1 MYYIYHI
8 PTYVWKDGSIGKI
21 GCTTDTQRRVNEQ
34 GYTDFE
40 TLESY
45 TDIYIASDRELYL
58 QKQYGYRVDTIP
70 YYHSYEMQKLGC
82 SIGGKISTMNYSSDF
97 LKSIS
102 PLGNKANIEKYGKK
116 VITTN
121 IKTNESFTFHSI
133 REAERVLN
141 IQAPLIR
148 RCLNNLQPKSK
159 GYTFQY
165 L

>member
-8 PTYVWKDGSIGKI
+8 PGIKI
-21 GCTTDTQRRVNEQ
+21 GCSNDANRRVKEQ
-34 GYTDFE
+34 GYNNFE
-40 TLESY
+40 ILEEHM
-45 TDIYIASDRELYL
+45 DIYVASDREIEL

-70 YYHSYEMQKLGC
+70 YHHSYKMQKLGC

-102 PLGNKANIEKYGKK
+102 PLGNKSNIEKYGKK
-116 VITTN
+116 VIATN
-121 IKTNESFTFHSI
+121 IKTGDKFNFQSI
-133 REAERVLN
+133 REAERELN

-148 RCLNNLQPKSK
+148 KCLKNIQPKSK

-165 L
+165 S